1 MIYTRALIAVSASIF
16 AIGLL
21 LVLVATGY
29 CLLGQSEVFSST
41 FGWVPISA
49 ISKGFGL
56 MGWALIAGCLG
67 EIGLRMLDLH
77 TYFLG
82 EITEDLEDDPFTT
95 SGDDAKYKTSCLGM
109 K

>member
-1 MIYTRALIAVSASIF
+1 MIYTRSLIAVSASIF

-21 LVLVATGY
+21 LAIVATGY

-41 FGWVPISA
+41 FGWPPISG
-49 ISKGFGL
+49 ITKGFSL

-67 EIGLRMLDLH
+67 EIGSRVLDLH

-82 EITEDLEDDPFTT
+82 EIDEDLEEDPTDIP
-95 SGDDAKYKTSCLGM
+95 SGPIA
-109 K
+109 

>member
-21 LVLVATGY
+21 LAIVATGY

-41 FGWVPISA
+41 FGWAPISG
-49 ISKGFGL
+49 ITKGFSL

-67 EIGLRMLDLH
+67 EIGSRVFELH
-77 TYFLG
+77 KYFLG
-82 EITEDLEDDPFTT
+82 EIDEKLEEDPSDTP
-95 SGDDAKYKTSCLGM
+95 SGPDA
-109 K
+109 